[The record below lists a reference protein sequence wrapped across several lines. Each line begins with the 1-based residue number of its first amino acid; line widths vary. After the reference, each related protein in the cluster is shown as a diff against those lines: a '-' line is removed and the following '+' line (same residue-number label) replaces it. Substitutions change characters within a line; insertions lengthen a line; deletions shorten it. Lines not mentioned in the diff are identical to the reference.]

1 MERIG
6 RQAVDRTAKDIIIIA
21 KYYERIGE
29 ESRGLL
35 Y

>member
-6 RQAVDRTAKDIIIIA
+6 RQAVDRTAKDIIIIV

>member
-1 MERIG
+1 MEQIG
-6 RQAVDRTAKDIIIIA
+6 RQAIDRKAKDLIIIV